1 MSGRIGWEPLR
12 LAFIERQQGRESRE
26 TLACV
31 EIREVV
37 LNCLSNSDLKA
48 LDFLVGEHPRPV
60 SGQQAAIPKAIV
72 RQVGEM

>member
-12 LAFIERQQGRESRE
+12 LAFIERQQGRELRE

-37 LNCLSNSDLKA
+37 LDCLSNSDQKA
-48 LDFLVGEHPRPV
+48 LDFLVGEHPKTCIRPA
-60 SGQQAAIPKAIV
+60 SGDS
-72 RQVGEM
+72 